1 MSPASVPLNMTISL
15 SVRLICIYFHLIK
28 MSAREA
34 NGPPILVSF
43 FSKWLPTTVL
53 LVPIKCSQWPAPSS
67 AWARAATRPWSRK
80 FLAPP
85 HAIAFGI
92 LGAEGLRGYYFSR
105 VAICDYR
112 GDPVLDC
119 YVVPT
124 MAVTDYRTSTTGI
137 TAAHLSSGRPPF
149 KISCFGLSGGG
160 LFLELSD

>member
-15 SVRLICIYFHLIK
+15 SRPINDLHLVFHPIK
-28 MSAREA
+28 MSAHEA
-34 NGPPILVSF
+34 NCPPILVSF

-53 LVPIKCSQWPAPSS
+53 LVPIKCSQWPAPSL

-85 HAIAFGI
+85 HATAFGI

-137 TAAHLSSGRPPF
+137 TAAHLSSGRPP
-149 KISCFGLSGGG
+149 IQN
-160 LFLELSD
+160 